1 MASLFDNLL
10 LELCLKDYEILQ
22 EVVNE
27 STMIPKKLSFTP
39 APLPGKK
46 MKCATQVGGTVRKS
60 ILSSPLAN
68 NGSSKKPPRSYK
80 FKPNM
85 PILPKVCQIYNF
97 ISF

>member
-60 ILSSPLAN
+60 ILSSP
-68 NGSSKKPPRSYK
+68 SKKPPRSYK